1 MEQKHPQSKAVR
13 AACLIVRSNYRDNI
27 SLDSVAERV
36 GVTPSYLSRLFKKE
50 MQINFQ
56 DFLTDVR
63 IEKAIELLYDESLSV
78 RALASAVGYNNYT
91 YFCKIFKRET
101 GKTVGEYRE
110 SLGMKNQEQEE
121 QI

>member
-1 MEQKHPQSKAVR
+1 
-13 AACLIVRSNYRDNI
+13 
-27 SLDSVAERV
+27 
-36 GVTPSYLSRLFKKE
+36 